1 MMLHALVCDA
11 PAKAFVLCTKGHP
24 DFFCCSKC
32 IVKGKHENRVCY
44 PDIRQELRTD
54 QSFRDKAQE
63 EQHAGIPIDLIEN
76 VPLDYM
82 QHVCLGVMRKLLAL
96 WFREPRQ
103 NLWTLVTNEVS
114 EGNFELAEF
123 VPCDFNRRLRSLP
136 ELDHSKAAELRF
148 VCCTKGL

>member
-63 EQHAGIPIDLIEN
+63 EQHAGFHATGFQC
-76 VPLDYM
+76 VFM
-82 QHVCLGVMRKLLAL
+82 
-96 WFREPRQ
+96 
-103 NLWTLVTNEVS
+103 
-114 EGNFELAEF
+114 
-123 VPCDFNRRLRSLP
+123 LP
-136 ELDHSKAAELRF
+136 EASKML
-148 VCCTKGL
+148 L

>member
-82 QHVCLGVMRKLLAL
+82 QRLSWCYAQTTCSV
-96 WFREPRQ
+96 
-103 NLWTLVTNEVS
+103 VS
-114 EGNFELAEF
+114 GAT
-123 VPCDFNRRLRSLP
+123 
-136 ELDHSKAAELRF
+136 
-148 VCCTKGL
+148 TKPVDTCNQ